1 LAIVWPCH
9 LSVDQY
15 AALGRDVEV
24 PRPDCPVCLAPMTRW
39 SGYRRKIRHD
49 DEDVLIFV
57 ARARCSPCGATHAQV
72 PAFALTN
79 RLHDAETIGALLEEV
94 LDGPAGVRPAA
105 EARAIGHETARGWV
119 RRFRAR
125 ALELAASFA
134 ALAVEIGAEPVV
146 PASDPARYALDAMR
160 SAFAAAAGLPGWAS
174 LGLWR
179 FCSAVSGGRLLAT
192 NTMFPYL
199 VVGKRR
205 FMPPVPNDGER
216 NRGRDGP

>member
-1 LAIVWPCH
+1 
-9 LSVDQY
+9 
-15 AALGRDVEV
+15 
-24 PRPDCPVCLAPMTRW
+24 MTRW